1 MCDTAAVHLGVEP
14 LIHFDSGD
22 GFVMVVVITRPQKIR
37 VVEELILFVFITLL
51 HGNSVFVKFA
61 AQIVILVLN
70 YIISKIFVFKNK
82 K

>member
-37 VVEELILFVFITLL
+37 VVEELILFEFRKIR
-51 HGNSVFVKFA
+51 SISFA
-61 AQIVILVLN
+61 LLVL
-70 YIISKIFVFKNK
+70 IG
-82 K
+82 

>member
-37 VVEELILFVFITLL
+37 VVEELILFAFHELRSI
-51 HGNSVFVKFA
+51 SFA
-61 AQIVILVLN
+61 L
-70 YIISKIFVFKNK
+70 YDIIG
-82 K
+82 